1 MGGRYFLTGVQLG
14 ILMSSLDESQ
24 KIKILQKVMD
34 EQFVGTFRKEESE
47 EWKPTQDMID
57 FEKEEEKNEVVQ

>member
-14 ILMSSLDESQ
+14 ILMSSLNESQ

-34 EQFVGTFRKEESE
+34 KQFVGEFRKEE
-47 EWKPTQDMID
+47 T
-57 FEKEEEKNEVVQ
+57 KNE